1 MAYLAHEAVLLGMAP
16 GRKERRD
23 AQQGKINLLVE
34 PALQRLGYLV
44 QKRHLLLLQSDLEEP
59 ALAADILDFVEEF
72 RRKVALAEKLTDLG
86 LLLDLLH
93 ANRPQ
98 GIYGT
103 GYGADEGGEDPHGQ
117 QDHENGY
124 HPLKVVC
131 RRNVVGRWSELG
143 QAPVHCCDVA
153 LREARLL
160 HLRLG
165 EPADRVH
172 VYQAHSIPR
181 ACNEVVHGKDHAKTG
196 QDLQDHEE
204 VQGGEAIGQDL
215 QNLLQLADSEQPHQA
230 KKPQRAKEPHRL
242 QATHRISAGRNCLQG
257 EEHDID

>member
-1 MAYLAHEAVLLGMAP
+1 MVAHCPILNHDHLLAVRAQDENILRGESRTLLHRNMAHLAHEAVLLGMAP
-16 GRKERRD
+16 GRKEGRD
-23 AQQGKINLLVE
+23 AQQGKEDLLVE
-34 PALQRLGYLV
+34 PTLQGLRDLL
-44 QKRHLLLLQSDLEEP
+44 QERHLLLLQSDLEEP
-59 ALAADILDFVEEF
+59 ALAADVLDFVEEF
-72 RRKVALAEKLTDLG
+72 RRKVALAEELTDLG

-98 GIYGT
+98 GIYCT

-124 HPLKVVC
+124 HPLEVIC

-143 QAPVHCCDVA
+143 QAPVHCRNVA
-153 LREARLL
+153 LCEAGLL

-172 VYQAHSIPR
+172 VYEAHSIPR
-181 ACNEVVHGKDHAKTG
+181 AGNEVVHGKDHAKTG

-204 VQGGEAIGQDL
+204 VEGGEAIGQ
-215 QNLLQLADSEQPHQA
+215 NL
-230 KKPQRAKEPHRL
+230 
-242 QATHRISAGRNCLQG
+242 
-257 EEHDID
+257 